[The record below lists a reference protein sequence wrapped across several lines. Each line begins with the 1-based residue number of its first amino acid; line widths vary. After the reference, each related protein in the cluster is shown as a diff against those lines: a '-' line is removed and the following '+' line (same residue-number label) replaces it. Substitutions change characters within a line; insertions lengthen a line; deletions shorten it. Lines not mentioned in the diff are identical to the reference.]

1 LTVNDPVLAPL
12 LAAGSDASMRRQAL
26 EALMT
31 GHVQP
36 VAARVLS
43 RYQSPTLRPEDAE
56 DLAATVYLRLVRRLQ
71 QLDDDDPIDRL
82 DDYVA
87 AVTYNVV
94 YSFLRRRYPERTR
107 LKNRLRYLLSHH
119 DDLAIWE
126 SGGDIVCGLAQWRE
140 RAPVAPQVNT
150 ANATAAMI
158 ERGAPAEALHAIFDE
173 AAAPMLF
180 DDLVRLAAEL
190 WSVSDAADRESVDR
204 QQSTARSPALELE
217 TRQTVEALWKEVRQL
232 RENQRAALLLNL
244 RDVKGANG
252 VALLLIAGVASMDE
266 IAEAMGM
273 PAERLAELWNELPL
287 DDLTIG
293 GMLGISRQQVI
304 NLRKAARERLA
315 RRMAAIN
322 SGKP

>member
-1 LTVNDPVLAPL
+1 
-12 LAAGSDASMRRQAL
+12 
-26 EALMT
+26 
-31 GHVQP
+31 
-36 VAARVLS
+36 
-43 RYQSPTLRPEDAE
+43 
-56 DLAATVYLRLVRRLQ
+56 
-71 QLDDDDPIDRL
+71 
-82 DDYVA
+82 
-87 AVTYNVV
+87 
-94 YSFLRRRYPERTR
+94 
-107 LKNRLRYLLSHH
+107 
-119 DDLAIWE
+119 
-126 SGGDIVCGLAQWRE
+126 
-140 RAPVAPQVNT
+140 
-150 ANATAAMI
+150 
-158 ERGAPAEALHAIFDE
+158 LHAIFDE

-252 VALLLIAGVASMDE
+252 VALLLISGVATMDE

-273 PAERLAELWNELPL
+273 PAERLAELWNDLPL